1 MKHYTKSDR
10 KSPIF
15 PNYKKRKRAKSKPW
29 KIVFTHK
36 TFPKYLP
43 PFEKYNN
50 LLKFVSRFEKEKDAR
65 NSLKS
70 FLDGKMSMMHP
81 SNWIAELFFKNQKL
95 ETYNQTKT

>member
-1 MKHYTKSDR
+1 MKPYTKSDR

-15 PNYKKRKRAKSKPW
+15 PNDKKGKRVKSKPW

-36 TFPKYLP
+36 TFPKYPP
-43 PFEKYNN
+43 PFEKYNK

-70 FLDGKMSMMHP
+70 FLDKKISIFHP

-95 ETYNQTKT
+95 ETYNQTET